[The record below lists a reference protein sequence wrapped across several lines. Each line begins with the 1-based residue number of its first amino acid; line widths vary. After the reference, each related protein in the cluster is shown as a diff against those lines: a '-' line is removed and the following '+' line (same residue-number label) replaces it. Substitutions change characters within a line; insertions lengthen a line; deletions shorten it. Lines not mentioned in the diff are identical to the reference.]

1 MAGKLSKGYRRGLE
15 YFSST
20 GNEEEEHYMIEVTL
34 QEGDRLDWALKSF
47 KKKVEKS
54 GLLQELRRRRH
65 YVKPSV
71 MRQLK
76 SAAAQRRARS
86 RRNAR

>member
-1 MAGKLSKGYRRGLE
+1 MARKPASGYRHHSLE
-15 YFSST
+15 VH
-20 GNEEEEHYMIEVTL
+20 NQHEEEGHHMIEVTL

-86 RRNAR
+86 RRNPR

>member
-1 MAGKLSKGYRRGLE
+1 MS
-15 YFSST
+15 
-20 GNEEEEHYMIEVTL
+20 EVTL

>member
-15 YFSST
+15 NLSST

>member
-1 MAGKLSKGYRRGLE
+1 MLRSLRKLTNRPQE
-15 YFSST
+15 ASSD
-20 GNEEEEHYMIEVTL
+20 MIEVTL